1 MTDIKNYIK
10 SNLANLVK
18 LNNAIDITYY
28 GNKLTEVNEQ
38 VTQFKTKDYPNWHT
52 IADTTWYSFRIKYKK
67 IPEMDLCEY
76 YGFKKT
82 DVEKEKKEMFGIKVE
97 NSIMTMKDYIEK
109 LINAWN
115 SGDYEF
121 SINGHLVIRLGAV
134 STKSGKL
141 SIVLCGQDNNIFEID
156 CVDSLLT
163 DLIISKKFHLQDI

>member
-82 DVEKEKKEMFGIKVE
+82 DVEKEKKEMLEIKVE
-97 NSIMTMKDYIEK
+97 NGIMTMKDYIEK

>member
-76 YGFKKT
+76 YGFKKS

-115 SGDYEF
+115 SGNYEF
-121 SINGHLVIRLGAV
+121 SINGHSVIRLGAV

-156 CVDSLLT
+156 TVDSLIT